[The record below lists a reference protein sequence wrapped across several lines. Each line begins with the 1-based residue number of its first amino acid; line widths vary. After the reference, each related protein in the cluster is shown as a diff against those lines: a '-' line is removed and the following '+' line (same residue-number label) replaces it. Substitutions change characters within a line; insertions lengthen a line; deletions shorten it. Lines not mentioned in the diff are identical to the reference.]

1 MENNEALEA
10 SEYYDLLRSLC
21 RREDTSLRDAYREM
35 RELLEHLCRLQMED
49 GHLQM
54 TDLAARI
61 NYVGA
66 KMGLSMVEQNRLHTF
81 RLTSNDILNRR
92 AEPTREHLLRDAKT
106 LAFFIKRLTAQD
118 IPDALYQLLPRADAT
133 YIVS

>member
-21 RREDTSLRDAYREM
+21 RREDTPLRDAYREM
-35 RELLEHLCRLQMED
+35 RELLEHLCRSQMAD

-61 NYVGA
+61 N
-66 KMGLSMVEQNRLHTF
+66 
-81 RLTSNDILNRR
+81 
-92 AEPTREHLLRDAKT
+92 
-106 LAFFIKRLTAQD
+106 
-118 IPDALYQLLPRADAT
+118 
-133 YIVS
+133 